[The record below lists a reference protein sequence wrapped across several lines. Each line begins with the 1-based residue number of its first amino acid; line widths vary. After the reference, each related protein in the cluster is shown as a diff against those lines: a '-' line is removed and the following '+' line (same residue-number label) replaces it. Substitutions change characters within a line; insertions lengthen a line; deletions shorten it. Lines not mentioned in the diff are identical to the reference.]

1 MAYVMVLSW
10 SRQIFLQFYV
20 NQQTASFLRGQVAA
34 FEAFNG
40 VPKVCLFDNMK
51 TAVLERNGSAIRF
64 HPALLDL
71 SSHYHFEPR
80 AAAPARGNEKGRVE
94 RAIRYIRD
102 NFFAGRH
109 YSSLEDLNAQADEWC
124 KGTSAERRC
133 PEDPQLSVG
142 EAFLQE
148 QPGLLALPDNPFDTR
163 EHVVVRAQKTPY
175 VRFDSNDYSVP
186 HQHVQ
191 TSLTVNACL
200 KEVRIISGMNVIAT
214 HLRSFSKGEQIENE
228 AHDTLQTAIW
238 ESYGKDITGMYRH
251 IANEQKEKSEQSNAD
266 MDF

>member
-1 MAYVMVLSW
+1 MIKL
-10 SRQIFLQFYV
+10 ITIIL
-20 NQQTASFLRGQVAA
+20 
-34 FEAFNG
+34 
-40 VPKVCLFDNMK
+40 
-51 TAVLERNGSAIRF
+51 AITF
-64 HPALLDL
+64 SL
-71 SSHYHFEPR
+71 SSQSLLAQE
-80 AAAPARGNEKGRVE
+80 NNV
-94 RAIRYIRD
+94 D
-102 NFFAGRH
+102 NRIKVD
-109 YSSLEDLNAQADEWC
+109 SLIWSNDNTIPTYPHEAKLDSDLNAQADEWC

-200 KEVRIISGMNVIAT
+200 KEVRIISGTNVIAT

-228 AHDTLQTAIW
+228 AHVNALWLMKTNAKQHRAQDRLCQISSHAQPLLQ
-238 ESYGKDITGMYRH
+238 H
-251 IANEQKEKSEQSNAD
+251 IIDRGHALKGAVNRLN
-266 MDF
+266 